1 MVSRGRL
8 RVMSDDEP
16 LDLATH
22 SSAPDGLQDPRT
34 GSLGAVLSEAMR
46 SVELPERQ
54 RRIVTLVAKG
64 YTSAEIA
71 RRLGI
76 SENTV
81 ANHRSAVLR
90 RLGLRGSVGITHFAI
105 LAGLVDVGDVPGET
119 GED

>member
-1 MVSRGRL
+1 
-8 RVMSDDEP
+8 MSDDLPLEP
-16 LDLATH
+16 NGHPMPPDESQATLA
-22 SSAPDGLQDPRT
+22 R
-34 GSLGAVLSEAMR
+34 SLRDVLSEAMR

-64 YTSAEIA
+64 YTTPEIA
-71 RRLGI
+71 KRLGI

-90 RLGLRGSVGITHFAI
+90 RLGLRSPVGITHFAI

-119 GED
+119 GE